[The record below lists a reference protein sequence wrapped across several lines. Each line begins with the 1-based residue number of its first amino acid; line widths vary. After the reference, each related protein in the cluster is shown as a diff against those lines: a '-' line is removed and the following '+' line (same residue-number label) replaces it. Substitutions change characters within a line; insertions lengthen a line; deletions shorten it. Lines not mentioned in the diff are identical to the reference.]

1 MARRLK
7 DENMFHDESLV
18 IKEIRKYLE
27 KLKLS
32 TTELEQV
39 LLDVLEE
46 DYQEEHE
53 SKERKRLLH

>member
-1 MARRLK
+1 MGRRLK
-7 DENMFHDESLV
+7 NENMFDDENLV

-32 TTELEQV
+32 TTELEQI
-39 LLDVLEE
+39 LIDVLEE
-46 DYQEEHE
+46 DYQEENE

>member
-7 DENMFHDESLV
+7 DENMFHDENLV

-27 KLKLS
+27 KSKLS

-46 DYQEEHE
+46 DYQEQPE

>member
-7 DENMFHDESLV
+7 DENMFHDENLV

-46 DYQEEHE
+46 DYQEENE
-53 SKERKRLLH
+53 AKERKRLLH